1 MAQAA
6 LDIDMKTL
14 DASLK
19 DWHIWFDNEQMRMA
33 WAMYTLEDAWMPSA

>member
-19 DWHIWFDNEQMRMA
+19 DWHNIYDLTMNK
-33 WAMYTLEDAWMPSA
+33 